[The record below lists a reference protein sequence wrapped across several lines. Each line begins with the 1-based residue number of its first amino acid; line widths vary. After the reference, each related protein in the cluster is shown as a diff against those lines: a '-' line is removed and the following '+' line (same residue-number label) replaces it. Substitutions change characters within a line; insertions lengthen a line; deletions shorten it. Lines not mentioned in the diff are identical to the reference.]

1 MRIHFRPEAAGDL
14 TEAYRWYERQRRG
27 LGGEFEAA
35 VEETLSLLKQ
45 APAAFPILHRE
56 LRRIL
61 LDRFP
66 YAIYYRLTQ
75 DEIEIRACLHTR
87 RHPSRWRRRA

>member
-35 VEETLSLLKQ
+35 VEATLGLLKQ
-45 APAAFPILHRE
+45 APTAFPILHRE
-56 LRRIL
+56 LRRVLRVCPKFGRAPEGLQLMRIS
-61 LDRFP
+61 LDSATQR
-66 YAIYYRLTQ
+66 RLS
-75 DEIEIRACLHTR
+75 D
-87 RHPSRWRRRA
+87 